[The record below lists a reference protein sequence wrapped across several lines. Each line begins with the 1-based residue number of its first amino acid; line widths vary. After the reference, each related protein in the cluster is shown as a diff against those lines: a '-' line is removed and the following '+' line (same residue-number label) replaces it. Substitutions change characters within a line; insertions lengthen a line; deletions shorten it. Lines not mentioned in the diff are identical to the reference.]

1 MPKATTAPPGH
12 QKVASTTPSNV
23 SSTGPTTSLPPETFT
38 STQLSDG
45 LYQIVNG
52 ASGAGLTFIPVFVTG
67 TDELSTRLLQ
77 PIVYEIASVTES
89 FISTEL
95 IPYLRKLSPGDLK
108 ALSQKY
114 VLEVRYGSE
123 KPYRGPSCS
132 YKFTIALYSKS
143 RNIGR
148 ERVLRS
154 ISLEELL
161 KTLSHIQTPSSSSG
175 ASQPQPPHGEN
186 ASDNHD

>member
-108 ALSQKY
+108 ALSRRY
-114 VLEVRYGSE
+114 VLEVRCGSRE
-123 KPYRGPSCS
+123 SYPGPNCS
-132 YKFTIALYSKS
+132 FKFTIRLFSKF
-143 RNIGR
+143 RTIGMKS
-148 ERVLRS
+148 LLS
-154 ISLEELL
+154 ISLGELS
-161 KTLSHIQTPSSSSG
+161 KILSLTPTPSSSSG